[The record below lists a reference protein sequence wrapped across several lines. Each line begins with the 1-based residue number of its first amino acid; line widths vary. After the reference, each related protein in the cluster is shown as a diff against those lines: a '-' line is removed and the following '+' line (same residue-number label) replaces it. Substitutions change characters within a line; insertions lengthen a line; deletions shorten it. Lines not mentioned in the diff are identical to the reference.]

1 MGHFNNPLCIE
12 EEAALGLLRLKS
24 NNQWI
29 NEPMVN
35 QKGYLTTHTKR
46 CNKLLSGVS
55 FAGRDQDHQTS
66 ALNLDTSFGIEIPV
80 LADYTEPVPN
90 ENTIMCYTDGS
101 MMNDKVGAGVFI
113 PDPIGNGPPIEK
125 SYHIGEHSTVFQ
137 AETFAVQQAAKLLRD
152 NGTKNNN
159 NKIIKYGCLLRT
171 VPKEI
176 LDSLCT
182 TVLIYLKKLSEQLNL
197 KRIS

>member
-1 MGHFNNPLCIE
+1 MKWIYTALVRPTLTYAAMTWINGLYKQQNLAKLKSVQRLANILITGALPSSPGDPLNMITNTIPIDLCIE

-80 LADYTEPVPN
+80 LADYTEPMPN

-101 MMNDKVGAGVFI
+101 I
-113 PDPIGNGPPIEK
+113 
-125 SYHIGEHSTVFQ
+125 
-137 AETFAVQQAAKLLRD
+137 
-152 NGTKNNN
+152 
-159 NKIIKYGCLLRT
+159 
-171 VPKEI
+171 
-176 LDSLCT
+176 
-182 TVLIYLKKLSEQLNL
+182 
-197 KRIS
+197 